1 MMFIDVYARLPT
13 LYVRLVHSKKKL
25 RRALRHLGMN
35 DEATDADATTFYK
48 EGDATF
54 IVYMNKN
61 ALHHDATEDIG
72 LLAHEATHV
81 AQGYF
86 RAIGEEFPSDEFYA
100 YTVQAVTQELCLS
113 HFEWKKRR
121 IAKNLS

>member
-1 MMFIDVYARLPT
+1 MKFIDVYERLPS

-54 IVYMNKN
+54 IVYMNN
-61 ALHHDATEDIG
+61 YACLISSGRRGG
-72 LLAHEATHV
+72 LRKILAD
-81 AQGYF
+81 G
-86 RAIGEEFPSDEFYA
+86 
-100 YTVQAVTQELCLS
+100 
-113 HFEWKKRR
+113 
-121 IAKNLS
+121 